1 MCELSLQEEDA
12 CAKCVFGGERAPFFV
27 MPAKFSLLSAFSRW
41 HACWSL
47 STDSKVST
55 ELNMLSRITNESVEL
70 THVLTFLF
78 FSLHRYNAQFFKVLT
93 N

>member
-12 CAKCVFGGERAPFFV
+12 CAKCVFGGERATFFV
-27 MPAKFSLLSAFSRW
+27 MPAKFLLLSAFY
-41 HACWSL
+41 ACWSL